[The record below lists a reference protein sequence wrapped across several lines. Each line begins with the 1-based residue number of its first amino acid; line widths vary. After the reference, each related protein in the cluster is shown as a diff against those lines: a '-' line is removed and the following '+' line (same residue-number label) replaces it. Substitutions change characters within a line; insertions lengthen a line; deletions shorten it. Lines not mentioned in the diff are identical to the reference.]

1 MDTVF
6 IQESFSPKIG
16 SHLTIHVYIKDTKIS
31 VSCGM
36 INDPSLMVG
45 ILKKIKKKLD
55 WVNI

>member
-45 ILKKIKKKLD
+45 ILLKKKR
-55 WVNI
+55 N